1 MKKHFIQTEF
11 FYVCTR
17 QWHTQGFFFSKV
29 LAATCQCGSIRLVV
43 CFLYI
48 HVFSQSG
55 WKWAPQSHIGCH
67 TDHPAAGGDH
77 RRVWEAEDPGHQG
90 LPLRDFCSPQIKCFS
105 HGKDTMSVEAV
116 SDSEMKPD
124 SGYLEN
130 LSKTCQHLLILLQ
143 LVETIL
149 VLSFQS
155 SFSCLVVTW
164 LQWFI

>member
-1 MKKHFIQTEF
+1 
-11 FYVCTR
+11 
-17 QWHTQGFFFSKV
+17 
-29 LAATCQCGSIRLVV
+29 
-43 CFLYI
+43 
-48 HVFSQSG
+48 
-55 WKWAPQSHIGCH
+55 
-67 TDHPAAGGDH
+67 
-77 RRVWEAEDPGHQG
+77 
-90 LPLRDFCSPQIKCFS
+90 
-105 HGKDTMSVEAV
+105 MSVEAV

-164 LQWFI
+164 LQ